1 MPGKDASYRRAASMV
16 LVIGPSRVGKTTLIH
31 LLEEELLLRAK
42 PRRQEDP
49 GYVPCVII
57 TTDGSGRGR
66 FARKDYYLSI
76 LRQLRHPSLQMK
88 KPTPSTPHPSDP
100 TNATSAPP

>member
-16 LVIGPSRVGKTTLIH
+16 LVIGPSRVGKTTLMH

-42 PRRQEDP
+42 PRMQEDP
-49 GYVPCVII
+49 GYVPCVSI

-66 FARKDYYLSI
+66 FEWKDYYLSI
-76 LRQLRHPSLQMK
+76 LRQLRCPFLQVTI
-88 KPTPSTPHPSDP
+88 PG
-100 TNATSAPP
+100 TSPRALCAAAAAA